1 MELIAIVKNKGAKSW
16 QSAYP
21 IKKGVTRAKAQ
32 SVLRKQLKK
41 GKTFRIITRKQLN
54 SYIQKLATKTKPTKR
69 RTVRRTKARRVVRRS
84 RRR

>member
-84 RRR
+84 RRK

>member
-69 RTVRRTKARRVVRRS
+69 RTVRRTKARRVVR
-84 RRR
+84 